1 MITKERYNLELS
13 KILEGA
19 KGEHYVPSF
28 GYFISKPLTPKGVT
42 RLEALNTRNFVICN
56 HSIHNYM

>member
-1 MITKERYNLELS
+1 MIIKERYNLEVS

-28 GYFISKPLTPKGVT
+28 GYLISKALIPKDVT
-42 RLEALNTRNFVICN
+42 RLEALTTRNFVICN
-56 HSIHNYM
+56 HSMCNYM